1 MAGPRTPGQGSGG
14 ALDDA
19 IARLLSTGTYIA
31 VSLLAVGL
39 AAMLLGGISP
49 YAPSPALDPSLL
61 VSELL
66 AGHAVGFLWLGL
78 IAVIATPT
86 ARVLLALVG
95 FARAREWE
103 MVVVA
108 AAILGV
114 ITLSVILARLA
125 EA

>member
-1 MAGPRTPGQGSGG
+1 MAGPRTPWHEGGS
-14 ALDDA
+14 LDDA
-19 IARLLSTGTYIA
+19 IARLLSTGTY
-31 VSLLAVGL
+31 VAVGL
-39 AAMLLGGISP
+39 LVVGFGAMFLGGISP
-49 YAPSPALDPSLL
+49 FAAAPALDPAVF

-78 IAVIATPT
+78 VAVIATPT
-86 ARVLLALVG
+86 SRVLLALAG

-114 ITLSVILARLA
+114 ITLSVVLARLA

>member
-1 MAGPRTPGQGSGG
+1 MAEPRTPEQEGG
-14 ALDDA
+14 RSLNDA

-31 VSLLAVGL
+31 VGLLAVGFG
-39 AAMLLGGISP
+39 AMLLGGISP
-49 YAPSPALDPSLL
+49 FAPAPALDPAAF

-66 AGHAVGFLWLGL
+66 AVHAVGFLWLGL
-78 IAVIATPT
+78 VAVIATPT

-103 MVVVA
+103 MVAVA
-108 AAILGV
+108 AAILVV
-114 ITLSVILARLA
+114 ITLGVVLARLL

>member
-1 MAGPRTPGQGSGG
+1 MAGPRAPEQEGGG

-19 IARLLSTGTYIA
+19 IARLLSSGTYVA
-31 VSLLAVGL
+31 VGLLAVGL
-39 AAMLLGGISP
+39 AAMLLAGISP
-49 YAPSPALDPSLL
+49 FAPAPALDPAVLM
-61 VSELL
+61 SELL

-78 IAVIATPT
+78 MAVIATPT

-103 MVVVA
+103 MVAVA